1 MPLGLTFSRWSAL
14 IFGHENRTSLD
25 GHQSSWASL
34 LLTAVAAAAVAVVAA
49 AAAAVVAV
57 VVMTP
62 RRCDACV
69 IIVEP
74 TRACDIEVC
83 RSDR

>member
-1 MPLGLTFSRWSAL
+1 MV
-14 IFGHENRTSLD
+14 
-25 GHQSSWASL
+25 SL
-34 LLTAVAAAAVAVVAA
+34 LRADS
-49 AAAAVVAV
+49 AAVVAVVV

-62 RRCDACV
+62 RRCGACV

>member
-1 MPLGLTFSRWSAL
+1 MPLGLTFSRWSVL
-14 IFGHENRTSLD
+14 IFGHENRSSLD

-34 LLTAVAAAAVAVVAA
+34 KLLTAVTAVAVAAVAAAA
-49 AAAAVVAV
+49 VAV

-62 RRCDACV
+62 RRCVACV

-74 TRACDIEVC
+74 TRACDTEVC
-83 RSDR
+83 RTDR

>member
-1 MPLGLTFSRWSAL
+1 MPLGLTFSRWSVL

-34 LLTAVAAAAVAVVAA
+34 LLTAVVA

-57 VVMTP
+57 VVVVMTP
-62 RRCDACV
+62 RRCGACV

-74 TRACDIEVC
+74 TRACDIEMC